1 MLKISRLDINLP
13 ADLVQTCAGVRE
25 SQLCKFIA
33 TNSQGEFQ
41 HSIEVR
47 GKQNNVISLELS
59 NLSISFQ
66 DGHFVAEVEQALKV
80 FQGRSE
86 TENEAVIPDAHVT
99 SSQNAELESSHSD
112 SGQPP
117 DQVTP
122 QDHYVSQ
129 VPMATNVTQGHQPT
143 PEPSPRR
150 LFRNISRKRPAET
163 VTSGAM
169 KFPRIIQEERLPSL
183 TSGTTTTALT
193 QQTHSDTKQTEE
205 VSVEESRHDIVE
217 VKVETDDDDYEDL
230 TGAIDD
236 NTGDSANKPSSSY
249 VHSVPMVSQALA
261 SQHVVLGHSS
271 SSTGHHTGQ
280 HTAVQHSGQA
290 IARRQE
296 QAAGI
301 GAPRMN
307 TVASVTSGHNV
318 GLGTSWE
325 NAASGQKAVVGISG
339 SNTVPVPSRKKPH
352 MSSGALRRKLYR
364 QKIKAD
370 PQKYEHHKKMDR
382 LRHKRQRLKKK
393 LQMEGVSLGAKG
405 CLPATPTS
413 SWQLPLLQPERE
425 RDDITRGKRPYYDIR
440 C

>member
-296 QAAGI
+296 QVKMTPETSSDNSTRAAPYSRYNAETPTFHHDPDEDGEKQWKI
-301 GAPRMN
+301 
-307 TVASVTSGHNV
+307 ASTCSSNV
-318 GLGTSWE
+318 PF
-325 NAASGQKAVVGISG
+325 I
-339 SNTVPVPSRKKPH
+339 PVSPNDLDS
-352 MSSGALRRKLYR
+352 
-364 QKIKAD
+364 D
-370 PQKYEHHKKMDR
+370 
-382 LRHKRQRLKKK
+382 LKKSK
-393 LQMEGVSLGAKG
+393 KREFKESWRAKFGWIQYDSQREMMFCTLCQKHNKINAFTKG
-405 CLPATPTS
+405 CTTIKKDNASKHELISDHKEAVSQESQCT
-413 SWQLPLLQPERE
+413 
-425 RDDITRGKRPYYDIR
+425 
-440 C
+440 

>member
-296 QAAGI
+296 QVKVPGRCRLTNKE
-301 GAPRMN
+301 RMRKYR
-307 TVASVTSGHNV
+307 AK
-318 GLGTSWE
+318 LRE
-325 NAASGQKAVVGISG
+325 DKEKYEEYKKADCL
-339 SNTVPVPSRKKPH
+339 RKKMIRKNRTQAEIEEH
-352 MSSGALRRKLYR
+352 RIKARKRQYQRRK
-364 QKIKAD
+364 
-370 PQKYEHHKKMDR
+370 
-382 LRHKRQRLKKK
+382 RLKER
-393 LQMEGVSLGAKG
+393 QM
-405 CLPATPTS
+405 
-413 SWQLPLLQPERE
+413 LLNNEIE
-425 RDDITRGKRPYYDIR
+425 IKIETDT
-440 C
+440 